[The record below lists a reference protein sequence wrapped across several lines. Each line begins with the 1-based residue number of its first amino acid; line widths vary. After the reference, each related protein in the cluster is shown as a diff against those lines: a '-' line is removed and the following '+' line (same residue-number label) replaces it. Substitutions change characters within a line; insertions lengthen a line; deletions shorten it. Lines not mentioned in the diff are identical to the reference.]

1 MARLSGSNPKS
12 PGARS
17 DPLKVCKDRVQ
28 VRDIT
33 IEYAGSTLY
42 LDEGRNSGNELDEVD
57 PERDLL
63 QSALLDGKVVQL
75 QSGSAIED
83 LVKARNGV
91 KLLKNVL
98 ITMNDDTAQTGPS
111 STQHNILYTMSRD
124 HEYIPE
130 Q

>member
-1 MARLSGSNPKS
+1 M
-12 PGARS
+12 
-17 DPLKVCKDRVQ
+17 
-28 VRDIT
+28 
-33 IEYAGSTLY
+33 Y

-57 PERDLL
+57 PERYLL

-111 STQHNILYTMSRD
+111 STQHNIFYTMSRD